1 MARRSESPGPA
12 GAVRCPV
19 CGHMREE
26 GEPCPRCGTKDDG
39 ARRGAWSL
47 MPRALAAVLA
57 AAVLLAVGAAV
68 AAGVWAAL
76 KYG

>member
-1 MARRSESPGPA
+1 MARKPEPPGPA
-12 GAVRCPV
+12 GPVRCPV
-19 CGHMREE
+19 CGYVRTG
-26 GEPCPRCGTKDDG
+26 GEPCPRCGAKDDG

-47 MPRALAAVLA
+47 MPRALAVVLA

-76 KYG
+76 RYG

>member
-1 MARRSESPGPA
+1 MGRRPEPRGLAGP
-12 GAVRCPV
+12 VRCLV
-19 CGHMREE
+19 CGCVRTG
-26 GEPCPRCGTKDDG
+26 GEPCPRCGAEDDG

-76 KYG
+76 RYG